1 MLQLAFRVLSPWL
14 EGGRDLLRHFSITKR
29 GMQLLFAL
37 LVACGLLATLAE
49 ASVSR
54 LSSSTCTIERLSV
67 PIVQQ
72 SWRRLRGGEEADGDD
87 ATADD
92 DLDEE
97 DLEPTESSV
106 VEDNPFLGMP
116 GASVGA
122 GGPGLQDLA
131 STLQDPKM
139 LQDALR
145 ELQDPA
151 VQQQV
156 KAMMEDPAFQE
167 SMKAYMEQ
175 IIKDPMF
182 ESLKKQTEDMLQQEG
197 FMEQIQ
203 KAFAEVGG
211 PGGLAAALGALG
223 GPAAESTVEEPESEK

>member
-1 MLQLAFRVLSPWL
+1 MARSSVSAGSLAQSRRQGLAGAGDAEGARSNADA
-14 EGGRDLLRHFSITKR
+14 GGRAS
-29 GMQLLFAL
+29 AS
-37 LVACGLLATLAE
+37 VLAASDAIDSGEPAE
-49 ASVSR
+49 A
-54 LSSSTCTIERLSV
+54 
-67 PIVQQ
+67 
-72 SWRRLRGGEEADGDD
+72 EA
-87 ATADD
+87 
-92 DLDEE
+92 E
-97 DLEPTESSV
+97 
-106 VEDNPFLGMP
+106 
-116 GASVGA
+116 
-122 GGPGLQDLA
+122 
-131 STLQDPKM
+131 
-139 LQDALR
+139 DALR

-167 SMKAYMEQ
+167 SMKSYMEQ

-223 GPAAESTVEEPESEK
+223 GPAAAESTVEEPESEK